1 MPNVY
6 RTLTKFFSLC
16 LLTFLSPMVLSQN
29 TITRAPVSVIRI
41 HSSNTQQNISAIGT
55 IIAPLMAVI
64 TTQVTGVVEKILF
77 ENGQHVVKKQILL
90 KLDSQE
96 QLAAYAT
103 SKAQYKIAIEKYQRS
118 ASLLQSHVIAKQ
130 DVDDLKNVMEQAKA
144 EFDQSTSDLEYREI
158 IAPFSGILTEKKVSV
173 GDYLTPGQA
182 IVTIVNTSLLKVNY
196 KLDENFVNVLYTFGI
211 FTAYIA

>member
-1 MPNVY
+1 MTDTGALV
-6 RTLTKFFSLC
+6 
-16 LLTFLSPMVLSQN
+16 MVFCDK
-29 TITRAPVSVIRI
+29 TI
-41 HSSNTQQNISAIGT
+41 GD
-55 IIAPLMAVI
+55 
-64 TTQVTGVVEKILF
+64 
-77 ENGQHVVKKQILL
+77 KKVN
-90 KLDSQE
+90 KHNE
-96 QLAAYAT
+96 
-103 SKAQYKIAIEKYQRS
+103 KIAIEKYQRS